1 MRVYRVATKGQEDG
15 GSNWVTS
22 YYLAFSSDGLS
33 YSNYTQGQNRASVS
47 VILNTNCDNG
57 IMTYLFTVL
66 KKKVM
71 RYKENILL
79 VLEFRLVNDN
89 VN

>member
-1 MRVYRVATKGQEDG
+1 
-15 GSNWVTS
+15 
-22 YYLAFSSDGLS
+22 
-33 YSNYTQGQNRASVS
+33 
-47 VILNTNCDNG
+47 
-57 IMTYLFTVL
+57 MTYLFTVL

-71 RYKENILL
+71 GYKENILL

>member
-15 GSNWVTS
+15 GINWVTS

-47 VILNTNCDNG
+47 VILNT
-57 IMTYLFTVL
+57 MAL
-66 KKKVM
+66 
-71 RYKENILL
+71 
-79 VLEFRLVNDN
+79 
-89 VN
+89 